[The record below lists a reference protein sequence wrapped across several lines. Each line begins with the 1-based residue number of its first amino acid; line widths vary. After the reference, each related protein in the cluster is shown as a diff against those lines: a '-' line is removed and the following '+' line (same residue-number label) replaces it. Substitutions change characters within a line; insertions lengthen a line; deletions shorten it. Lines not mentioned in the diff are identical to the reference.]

1 MLCDLGGFLFEVG
14 KTEFEKLN
22 KKIKFNYAK
31 RDRIGNNPTYQA
43 IKGYEEEFNIEGK
56 LIKKSN
62 LSLKKLE
69 DIAKKKEP
77 VRLTLGSGESL
88 KVVIEE
94 IDEARSMFLKDGHYV
109 KNDFRVKLKAYY
121 D

>member
-1 MLCDLGGFLFEVG
+1 MLCDLGGFLFEIGNV
-14 KTEFEKLN
+14 EFEKLN
-22 KKIKFNYAK
+22 KSLKLNYSK
-31 RDRIGNNPTYQA
+31 RERIGNNPTYQA
-43 IKGYEEEFNIEGK
+43 IKGFEEEFDIEGK

-62 LSLKKLE
+62 SSLKKLE

-88 KVVIEE
+88 KVIIES
-94 IDEARSMFLKDGHYV
+94 ISEARSMFLKDGHYV
-109 KNDFRVKLKAYY
+109 KNDFKIKLGAFY

>member
-1 MLCDLGGFLFEVG
+1 MLCDLGGFTFEIN

-22 KKIKFNYAK
+22 KTITFNYAK
-31 RDRIGNNPTYQA
+31 RERVGNNPTLQA
-43 IKGYEEEFNIEGK
+43 IKGYEEEFNVAGK

-62 LSLKKLE
+62 STLKKLE
-69 DIAKKKEP
+69 DIAKKKKP

-88 KVVIEE
+88 KVVIES
-94 IDEARSMFLKDGHYV
+94 INEARSLFLKSGHYT
-109 KNDFRVKLKAYY
+109 KNDFQVKLKAYY